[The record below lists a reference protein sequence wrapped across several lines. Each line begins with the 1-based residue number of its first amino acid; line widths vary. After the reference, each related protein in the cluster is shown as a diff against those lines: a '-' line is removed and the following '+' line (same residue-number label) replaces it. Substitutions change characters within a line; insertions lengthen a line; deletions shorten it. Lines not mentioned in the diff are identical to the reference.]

1 MVNYTLDNQTKIT
14 DIFPSLIYQ
23 TVLDLDLS
31 KMLKTVEELVN
42 QIHPP
47 GSEWD
52 TWFGHYT
59 MPSLELVDTI
69 FKDLKEQK
77 EYHANKFYKTVHDT
91 TENIEL
97 KRMWG
102 IVFNQGGSMRP
113 HTHHECLYSSCF
125 YLKNNLNGK
134 IVFTHPSQL
143 RFNAVVDFAP
153 LPGELIIWPGWLL
166 HEVPA
171 IKDNTQRVSIAGKL
185 DYTSP
190 KTSLE
195 NRQLDSEYQ
204 V

>member
-1 MVNYTLDNQTKIT
+1 M
-14 DIFPSLIYQ
+14 
-23 TVLDLDLS
+23 
-31 KMLKTVEELVN
+31 
-42 QIHPP
+42 
-47 GSEWD
+47 
-52 TWFGHYT
+52 
-59 MPSLELVDTI
+59 
-69 FKDLKEQK
+69 
-77 EYHANKFYKTVHDT
+77 
-91 TENIEL
+91 
-97 KRMWG
+97 
-102 IVFNQGGSMRP
+102 
-113 HTHHECLYSSCF
+113 
-125 YLKNNLNGK
+125 
-134 IVFTHPSQL
+134 